1 MMRRLEKKSKQSLK
15 EVPFADKAQKYIHVL
30 PFNTIV
36 FLIFFQAKADVRRD
50 YGAFIASKYYK
61 SHITSCEKTPCIFF
75 LPSHFP
81 PKKPRLFSNASINIL
96 CTAAKLD
103 LCLPHTKK
111 EPCLTWDFLTPS
123 KMSVFAE
130 K

>member
-1 MMRRLEKKSKQSLK
+1 MK

-50 YGAFIASKYYK
+50 YGAFIASKY
-61 SHITSCEKTPCIFF
+61 P
-75 LPSHFP
+75 
-81 PKKPRLFSNASINIL
+81 INITYFSRL
-96 CTAAKLD
+96 VIAYTYTFFNTL
-103 LCLPHTKK
+103 L
-111 EPCLTWDFLTPS
+111 
-123 KMSVFAE
+123 E